1 MSASTSTTAIR
12 QPFSWRAALRRP
24 SSLVAIGAVI
34 VLAIVWGVMLYQA
47 NRPKTLDER
56 AYEVASEIQC
66 PVCNGESVEDSP
78 SGLAAEM
85 RALIRQKLAQGESEQ
100 QVIQYFEQRY
110 GDTILE
116 SPPATGFTTLIWLP
130 PILMILVGGY
140 LVFTVGREWSAP
152 QAALATAGELDED
165 EDDTLGLS
173 DEERRRLRETLL
185 RELERDEGIPF
196 GSPAGAHEKE
206 AL

>member
-1 MSASTSTTAIR
+1 MI
-12 QPFSWRAALRRP
+12 
-24 SSLVAIGAVI
+24 
-34 VLAIVWGVMLYQA
+34 YQA

-56 AYEVASEIQC
+56 TREVASEIQC

-100 QVIQYFEQRY
+100 QVLQYFEQRY

-130 PILMILVGGY
+130 PILMIIVGGY

-152 QAALATAGELDED
+152 QSALAQPGAGGDLYDADDDLD
-165 EDDTLGLS
+165 LS
-173 DEERRRLRETLL
+173 DEERRRLREALM

-196 GSPAGAHEKE
+196 GSAGAREKE
-206 AL
+206 TL